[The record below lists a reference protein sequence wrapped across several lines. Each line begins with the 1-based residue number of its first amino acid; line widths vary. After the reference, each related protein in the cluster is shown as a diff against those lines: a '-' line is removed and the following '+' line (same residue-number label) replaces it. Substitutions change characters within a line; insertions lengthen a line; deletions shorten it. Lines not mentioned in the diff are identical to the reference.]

1 MDVNLRGTH
10 DSGKFNFKESFQSY
24 SNVELLKIID
34 EADKYQPE
42 AVDAARQILGGRE
55 VHDSDYEEMNSFKT
69 VVVAPA
75 QQNNENGGEDIS
87 TFLESL
93 VKPENDPRV
102 PRWINMLLLV
112 QFLLWAWWLTG
123 YAIYMRNIA
132 ESRIWSMDAINLLRM
147 IWPTLYIPVA
157 SYLLYKR
164 KRLGWMLLLAFYI
177 GTTALTIINNAYFFF
192 AAYFGQREHY
202 FFNLDLPRL
211 ILDWLIRVGIVWFLW
226 KPVVAAY
233 FNISRKAKRDT
244 VVISICVVF
253 TIVTMNALPSY
264 FSH

>member
-1 MDVNLRGTH
+1 ME
-10 DSGKFNFKESFQSY
+10 FNFKESFQSY

-42 AVDAARQILGGRE
+42 AVAAARDILGGRE
-55 VHDSDYEEMNSFKT
+55 VHDSDIEEMNSFKT

-75 QQNNENGGEDIS
+75 KQNNQTDSQDIS

-102 PRWINMLLLV
+102 LRWINMLLLV

-123 YAIYMRNIA
+123 YAIYMRNII
-132 ESRIWSMDAINLLRM
+132 ESKNLSMDAVNVFRM
-147 IWPTLYIPVA
+147 IWPTLYIPIA

-164 KRLGWMLLLAFYI
+164 KRWGWILLLAFYT
-177 GTTALTIINNAYFFF
+177 GTATLTIINNACFFLASYFRQTG
-192 AAYFGQREHY
+192 YY
-202 FFNLDLPRL
+202 FFNLDVPRL
-211 ILDWLIRVGIVWFLW
+211 ILDWLIRAGIVWFLW
-226 KPVVAAY
+226 KPAVASY
-233 FNISRKAKRDT
+233 FNISRKTKRDT
-244 VVISICVVF
+244 VIISICVVF
-253 TIVTMNALPSY
+253 AIVTLNALPSY